1 MAIEPDDRSLDPVDA
16 AGPLTP
22 YEILR
27 GRIDFVLAEWRALA
41 SQEPWS
47 NIKVSR
53 LMNGLPEILPKLF
66 REAERGS
73 TRVSIDIAELITEAH
88 GQFRRDDGIPLPAV
102 AEEWNLVKRACWKVM
117 QQAGLD
123 PMTMSAVLQR
133 MDALIDDAI
142 GFTLRGYYAEEL
154 DTLRGKGLER
164 RDEVEERR
172 LNVPERRLPE

>member
-1 MAIEPDDRSLDPVDA
+1 MEPDDLTLDPVDA
-16 AGPLTP
+16 TGPLTP

-47 NIKVSR
+47 NMKVSR

-73 TRVSIDIAELITEAH
+73 THVGADLGELITEAH
-88 GQFRRDDGIPLPAV
+88 GHFRRDDGIPLPAV

-123 PMTMSAVLQR
+123 PITMSAVLER
-133 MDALIDDAI
+133 LDLLIDDAI

-154 DTLRGKGLER
+154 QELRGKGLER
-164 RDEVEERR
+164 RSEVEERR
-172 LNVPERRLPE
+172 LNAPERRLPE